1 MTPTPKMDDK
11 KKSRRRSTSKE
22 KKYPSPTK
30 DRRQDNVTKYL
41 EERKIAS
48 KQRAE
53 SREKDKAIKEKQ
65 KKGRNGSKILGS
77 RGGG

>member
-1 MTPTPKMDDK
+1 MTKRKVDADLQAK
-11 KKSRRRSTSKE
+11 R

-77 RGGG
+77 RGCG